1 MNNTVF
7 DPWES
12 SSNDFILNLGI
23 NLIKGPIS
31 NPKDKNSRY
40 IIEFLYENKG
50 DNIYYLS
57 TINNESTDFK
67 HLYLKMYK
75 NETIIENISKSS
87 IYRGSE
93 YVIFGLQII
102 YRLFGTNK
110 NYKCK
115 LVDSSFF
122 ICDRKMNM
130 FQNIPNISKKEEI
143 QHKMITILRY
153 GKTFYMPLGFN
164 PYNKNSLVNSSEIIS
179 NLVSKLWD
187 ISWTQIDEYME
198 LMIQSV
204 KSNKYKNDIMIR
216 NYNRWSNYWNNIYNS
231 WKHFYNKYS
240 SISPT
245 PFQSFNFFNYDEC
258 HEFIN
263 WLELY
268 SLKYY
273 NFNSF
278 VFNNTVDIKKACLRD
293 NLLEYEVTKERIIP
307 TNNKMQNAGIKIF
320 KQLRNSV
327 NNVYWINNNIKFQP
341 IVSIYN
347 KSI

>member
-1 MNNTVF
+1 MLLQPSISPSGPYPSKLSCAPLNHIQL

-12 SSNDFILNLGI
+12 SSNDFVLNLGI

-67 HLYLKMYK
+67 HLYLKIYE
-75 NETIIENISKSS
+75 NESIIENISKSS

-93 YVIFGLQII
+93 YVILGLQII
-102 YRLFGTNK
+102 YRLFGSNK

-122 ICDRKMNM
+122 ICDTKMNM

-187 ISWTQIDEYME
+187 ISWTQIDEYIE

-216 NYNRWSNYWNNIYNS
+216 NYKRWTNYWNNIYNS

-278 VFNNTVDIKKACLRD
+278 VFNN
-293 NLLEYEVTKERIIP
+293 IP
-307 TNNKMQNAGIKIF
+307 NNKMQNAGIKIF

>member
-1 MNNTVF
+1 
-7 DPWES
+7 
-12 SSNDFILNLGI
+12 
-23 NLIKGPIS
+23 
-31 NPKDKNSRY
+31 
-40 IIEFLYENKG
+40 
-50 DNIYYLS
+50 
-57 TINNESTDFK
+57 
-67 HLYLKMYK
+67 
-75 NETIIENISKSS
+75 
-87 IYRGSE
+87 
-93 YVIFGLQII
+93 
-102 YRLFGTNK
+102 
-110 NYKCK
+110 
-115 LVDSSFF
+115 
-122 ICDRKMNM
+122 M

-164 PYNKNSLVNSSEIIS
+164 PYNKNSLVNSNEIIS

-187 ISWTQIDEYME
+187 ISWIQIDEYME

-216 NYNRWSNYWNNIYNS
+216 NYKRWSNYWNNIYIS

-240 SISPT
+240 LISPT

-268 SLKYY
+268 SLTYY

-278 VFNNTVDIKKACLRD
+278 VFNN
-293 NLLEYEVTKERIIP
+293 IP
-307 TNNKMQNAGIKIF
+307 NNKMQNAGIKIF